1 VIPGEGTLSVV
12 MPCYNELATVEESV
26 KRVLESPWVR
36 ELIIVDDGSTDGT
49 SALLDAIVDDRVMV
63 FHQAR
68 NEGKGAA
75 LSRGFREA
83 TGEFVI
89 IQDADLEY
97 DPRDYEQMLAP
108 LLDGRA
114 DVVFGSRFV
123 SDRPHAVLYFW
134 HSIGNRFLTLVSNI
148 FTNLNLTDMETC
160 YKAFRREVLDGM
172 TIEEARFGV
181 EPEIT
186 AKVARGGW
194 RVYEVGISYAGRTYD
209 EGKKIGWRD
218 GFRALWAIVRYSLLR
233 PAPTPATRAGRAYG
247 TDTPKNASTE

>member
-1 VIPGEGTLSVV
+1 MIRFVIPA
-12 MPCYNELATVEESV
+12 YNEAENIPRLLADLAPVA
-26 KRVLESPWVR
+26 R
-36 ELIIVDDGSTDGT
+36 ELGARVIIVDDGSTDGT
-49 SALLDAIVDDRVMV
+49 SAVLDAMADDDRVRV
-63 FHQAR
+63 FHQPR
-68 NEGKGAA
+68 NRGKGAA
-75 LSRGFREA
+75 LSRGFQEA

-97 DPRDYEQMLAP
+97 DPRDYEQLLGP
-108 LLDGRA
+108 LVDDRA
-114 DVVFGSRFV
+114 DVVFGSRFI

-134 HSIGNRFLTLVSNI
+134 HSVGNRFLTLVSNI

-160 YKAFRREVLDGM
+160 YKTFRREVLEGM

-218 GFRALWAIVRYSLLR
+218 GFRALWAIVRYSVLR
-233 PAPTPATRAGRAYG
+233 PAPPPLTRAPG
-247 TDTPKNASTE
+247 T